1 MKQIFKGKGSGIGAQ
16 GLVFT
21 SSPSPF
27 SIPDVMEKGN
37 PKRRFLVISKAST
50 SAPLHNIIS
59 LLWRGVA
66 GSR

>member
-37 PKRRFLVISKAST
+37 PKRNSCIKQSIHLSPSE
-50 SAPLHNIIS
+50 PLC
-59 LLWRGVA
+59 GEA
-66 GSR
+66 C